1 VSPRWLISF
10 SLALTAILGLWF
22 STMPSFQLLL
32 AGRDGFWLHRYLIRV
47 GIENVVVDSSSIEVN
62 RRRRRAKTDRIDADK
77 LLSLLIRHHQ
87 GEWGIWS
94 VVNVPCVEAEDARR
108 LHRELERLKRER
120 LGHSNRIQGLL
131 ITQGSRLEPGA
142 DFLARLERVTSWD
155 GSALPADLKAELVRE
170 YERLKLVR
178 DQIKTLKRT
187 RRERLKDPQNDWQ
200 RQVLMLMALGAIGP
214 DSAWLFVTEFYGWR
228 DFRNGKQVGA
238 LAGLTGMPYS
248 SGDSAR
254 DQGIS
259 KAGNRRVRAMAIEIA
274 WLWLRWQP
282 ESALSQWFNERFAQ
296 GGKRM
301 RRIGIVA
308 LARRLLVALW
318 RYLEDGVMPE
328 GARMIPAKF

>member
-1 VSPRWLISF
+1 
-10 SLALTAILGLWF
+10 
-22 STMPSFQLLL
+22 M
-32 AGRDGFWLHRYLIRV
+32 
-47 GIENVVVDSSSIEVN
+47 
-62 RRRRRAKTDRIDADK
+62 
-77 LLSLLIRHHQ
+77 
-87 GEWGIWS
+87 
-94 VVNVPCVEAEDARR
+94 DARR
-108 LHRELERLKRER
+108 LHREWERLKRER

-142 DFLARLERVTSWD
+142 DFLVRLYQVTSWD
-155 GSALPADLKAELVRE
+155 GSALPGDLKAELVRE
-170 YERLKLVR
+170 YERLKLVGE
-178 DQIKTLKRT
+178 QIKTLVRT
-187 RRERLKDPQNDWQ
+187 RRERLKNPQHD
-200 RQVLMLMALGAIGP
+200 
-214 DSAWLFVTEFYGWR
+214 WLFVTEFFGWR
-228 DFRNGKQVGA
+228 GFRNGKQVGA

-282 ESALSQWFNERFAQ
+282 KSALSQWFNERFAL

-308 LARRLLVALW
+308 VARRLLVALW